1 MVCALDSAPA
11 LAQNREPDATTP
23 GGGAKE
29 RRNSPNTMTSLPPSA
44 KRSHVIV
51 SVTGPDRPG
60 ITSRLTGILADSGA
74 ALIDIEQVVIQ
85 RQLSLGMLIGIH
97 EDRGVLKELLFAA
110 KELGVGLEFTPVDDI
125 RPSSPKPERHV
136 VTAIGKSLG
145 AAEMHALST
154 TLAEHH
160 ANIARIS
167 RLSLGD
173 LRSVEVHVDLA
184 SGDRPAALKEALL
197 RLAMRSSFDIALQ
210 REGIFRRSKRMVVMD
225 MDSTLIQIEIID
237 ELARAHGVREQVAS
251 VTERAMAGE
260 MDYDESL
267 RRRLALLA
275 GLEISVLKR
284 LAAELPL
291 TEGAETL
298 MRALK
303 RLGYRTA
310 VISGGFSIAAESLK
324 AQLGIDYAYSNTL
337 EVKDGRLTGQVV
349 GPIVNATRKAELL
362 DTIAQSESILLEQVI
377 AVGDGANDLLM
388 LEKAGLGIAFR
399 AKPKLRAAAD
409 TSISS
414 GGLDSILYLLGFNAQ
429 EVEEVLARD

>member
-1 MVCALDSAPA
+1 M
-11 LAQNREPDATTP
+11 AT
-23 GGGAKE
+23 
-29 RRNSPNTMTSLPPSA
+29 LIPSNQ
-44 KRSHVIV
+44 SHVIV
-51 SVTGPDRPG
+51 AVSGPDRPG
-60 ITSRLTGILADSGA
+60 ITARLTGILAQMGA
-74 ALIDIEQVVIQ
+74 NLLDIEQVVVQ
-85 RQLSLGMLIGIH
+85 KQLSLGMLIGIQ

-110 KELGVGLEFTPVDDI
+110 KELGVSLDFMPVENVQLSAN
-125 RPSSPKPERHV
+125 RPERYV

-154 TLAEHH
+154 TLADYR
-160 ANIARIS
+160 ANIAKIS
-167 RLSLGD
+167 RLSHGD
-173 LRSVEVHVDLA
+173 LRSVEVIVDMA
-184 SGDRPAALKEALL
+184 KGDGGAAPLKEALL

-210 REGIFRRSKRMVVMD
+210 REGVFRRSKRMVVMD

-237 ELARAHGVREQVAS
+237 ELARAHGVRDQVAA
-251 VTERAMAGE
+251 VTEQAMAGE

-267 RRRLALLA
+267 RRRLALLQ
-275 GLEISVLKR
+275 GLEVSVLKR
-284 LAAELPL
+284 LSAELPL
-291 TEGAETL
+291 TEGAENL

-310 VISGGFSIAAESLK
+310 VISGGFSVAAESLK

-337 EVKDGRLTGQVV
+337 EVRDGRLTGRVV
-349 GPIVNATRKAELL
+349 GAIVNAKRKAELL
-362 DTIAQSESILLEQVI
+362 DTIAQSEGILLDQVI

-409 TSISS
+409 TSISA

-429 EVEEVLARD
+429 EVEEVLALP